1 MNRKVKSILKIAL
14 PFVIIGQLAVVI
26 AILSTHKAFSCKA
39 VGNYFVCKEVKLK
52 WWNQLE

>member
-26 AILSTHKAFSCKA
+26 AVLSTHKAFSCRA
-39 VGNYFVCKEVKLK
+39 VGDYFVCKQIKLK
-52 WWNQLE
+52 

>member
-26 AILSTHKAFSCKA
+26 AILSANKALSCKA
-39 VGNYFVCKEVKLK
+39 VGDYFVCKQIKLK
-52 WWNQLE
+52 